1 MTTSVRSLR
10 LIAFDSN
17 RLNTLSSERGEIFFD
32 QTNGT
37 LRFFDTRTGDGQ
49 LIATRAWVTS
59 NPIGIPSQ
67 TGNSGKLLTTNGS
80 TISWVTPTVYSLPTA
95 STSVLGGVKVDG
107 STITISGGVISG
119 ANTYSLP
126 TATTSVLGGVKVDGS
141 TITIS
146 GGVISGAETLSTITA
161 RGYTTNTAVSFLGG
175 ATIGYADGLTILGQ
189 SGTSVILKALSA
201 AGSGTTITFPA
212 TAGTVALTSQIPTN
226 NNQLT
231 NGAGYITTNGVPTQ
245 TGNTGKYLTT
255 NGSTLSWG
263 TVTAYSLPTSSNS
276 VLGGVKVDASS
287 ITIDGG
293 GVISVPAVATIGVT
307 NGIAQL
313 GSDGKLVASQIP
325 TSLSGAIVFKGTWN
339 ATTNT
344 PTLADGVGTNGWE
357 YAVATGG
364 TRNLG
369 SGNITFLAGDYVIY
383 NGTIWQRIPSNT
395 VAEAGTLT
403 GTTLNATVVTSSLTT
418 VGTLANL
425 TVTNTIAGSVTGN
438 AGTVTNGVV
447 TTGSYA
453 DPSWIT
459 SLAASKVG
467 LANVTNESKATMFA
481 SPAFTGTVTSSGNV
495 GIGNVVSAN
504 ILGNLHISTDS
515 AASVYF
521 DRYGGAPPNMI
532 YRRANGTLAS
542 PTAVQT
548 DNQLFALGGRGYG
561 ATGFSTGG
569 RAAVYAAAAE
579 NWSDTAQGAYFAIT
593 TTPNTTVTARTVVKI
608 DQDGKVYS
616 YYGLTLGAS
625 GTAGSLVF
633 TGSTSGTVSLQA
645 GATPDVQTY
654 TLPAAYPSASGYVL
668 ASTTGGVLSW
678 TTITAT
684 NVGLGNVTNESKAT
698 MFASPTFTGTVSGV
712 TKAHVG
718 LGSVEN
724 TALSTWAG
732 STNITTLGTITS
744 GSAAASFVGLGNVT
758 NESKATMFTSPTFT
772 TSADGSATFTA
783 FGSST
788 ALTIGY
794 TGISATNTTN
804 IATAM
809 TGVGYS
815 KTVNIGTGA
824 SGAPTTINIGS
835 VSNSTTLINGHVVL
849 ETVTSSG
856 ATGNGNIV
864 FASSPTISNPTFT
877 GTVSGVTATHVG
889 LGNVTNESKATMFT
903 NPTFTGTVTGI
914 SLTATDVG
922 LGNVT
927 NESKSTMFASPTF
940 TGTVSGIS
948 ASMVSSLKYAKT
960 ELVVTNV
967 ANAGYRIN
975 YPDYSS
981 SNNPIVYATAGET
994 LAFNLNGISGN
1005 HPFLIQVNTAGTW
1018 ANYDLGLVH
1027 VGNVPSVGTVNTGT
1041 NAQGKSVGMLYW
1053 TLPPDIAPGDYRY
1066 ICSLHF
1072 NMTGTIRVKGA
1083 DQNITSIRSTATGNV
1098 DFGGS
1103 WGNVNATY
1111 YKWDLPAA
1119 GTYLVW
1125 GTFRARV
1132 WGATGYAKIRLYN
1145 QTAGTVV
1152 TDSDNMLLENQ
1163 QVGQLNVMCTAN
1175 WRYVATGAT
1184 TLYLQGI
1191 STTSGASG
1199 AGIQADANGW
1209 NECGFIRI
1217 T

>member
-37 LRFFDTRTGDGQ
+37 LRFFNARSGTGQ
-49 LIATRAWVTS
+49 LIATREWVQS

-67 TGNSGKLLTTNGS
+67 TGNSGKLLTTNG
-80 TISWVTPTVYSLPTA
+80 TTLSWATGYTLPTA
-95 STSVLGGVKVDG
+95 STSIIGGVKVDG
-107 STITISGGVISG
+107 TTITINNGVISG

-126 TATTSVLGGVKVDGS
+126 VATNSVLGGVKVDNS

-146 GGVISGAETLSTITA
+146 SQIISVANGVYTTGSYADPSWITSLAYSKISGVPASAETLSTITA
-161 RGYTTNTAVSFLGG
+161 RGNTTNTAVSFLGG

-201 AGSGTTITFPA
+201 AGSATTITFPA

-245 TGNTGKYLTT
+245 TGNNGKYLTT
-255 NGSTLSWG
+255 DGSTLSWG
-263 TVTAYSLPTSSNS
+263 TVTAYSLPTSSNT

-287 ITIDGG
+287 ITIDGS

-418 VGTLANL
+418 VGTLTNL
-425 TVTNTIAGSVTGN
+425 TVTNAITGNITGN
-438 AGTVTNGVV
+438 AGTATNGVV
-447 TTGSYA
+447 TTGTYA

-467 LANVTNESKATMFA
+467 LANVPNESKATMFASPTFTGTVSGVTATHVGLGNVTNESKATMFSSPTFTGTVAGVTATHVGLGNVTNESKATMFA
-481 SPAFTGTVTSSGNV
+481 SPTFTGTVSG
-495 GIGNVVSAN
+495 
-504 ILGNLHISTDS
+504 
-515 AASVYF
+515 
-521 DRYGGAPPNMI
+521 
-532 YRRANGTLAS
+532 
-542 PTAVQT
+542 
-548 DNQLFALGGRGYG
+548 
-561 ATGFSTGG
+561 
-569 RAAVYAAAAE
+569 
-579 NWSDTAQGAYFAIT
+579 
-593 TTPNTTVTARTVVKI
+593 
-608 DQDGKVYS
+608 
-616 YYGLTLGAS
+616 
-625 GTAGSLVF
+625 
-633 TGSTSGTVSLQA
+633 
-645 GATPDVQTY
+645 
-654 TLPAAYPSASGYVL
+654 
-668 ASTTGGVLSW
+668 
-678 TTITAT
+678 ITAT
-684 NVGLGNVTNESKAT
+684 HVGLGSVTNESKVT

-794 TGISATNTTN
+794 TGISATNITN

-835 VSNSTTLINGHVVL
+835 VSNSTTFINGHVVL

-1018 ANYDLGLVH
+1018 ANYDLGLYH
-1027 VGNVPSVGTVNTGT
+1027 VGNIPSVGTVNTGT

-1083 DQNITSIRSTATGNV
+1083 DQNITSIRSTATSNV

-1103 WGNVNATY
+1103 WANVNTTY
-1111 YKWDLPAA
+1111 YKWEIPAA